1 MESHVST
8 PPPAEAHPSQGTS
21 RRSRPADVLRE
32 RVPTALRPARKGR
45 GTRVNPTGRFE
56 RARIEPDLDALAN
69 LPALLPE
76 EMLPET
82 PGEDQQRS
90 GTGEFGDAARQ
101 LDETWNRK
109 TQAIPDPSRTAI
121 TTNRSPDIPFDA
133 SLNPYRGC
141 EHGCAYCYARPT
153 HEYLGYSAGLDFETK
168 ILVKEKAPEL
178 LRRELSAPR
187 WKPQVVALSGV
198 TDAYQPMER
207 KLELTRRCIQVFAEF
222 RNPIT
227 IITKNALV
235 TRDIDLFKELNE
247 VQAIS
252 VTLSMT
258 TLDPSLQRALEPRA
272 SAPHER
278 LRAIERLAEAGIPTS
293 VNIAPIIPGL
303 TDAETPALLKAA
315 ADAGAQH
322 AGHIV
327 LRLPHGVRE
336 LFDDWLMTHRPLR
349 REKVL
354 HRLESLRGGER
365 DSGKLNDPRFGS
377 RMRGEGRFAEQISGL
392 FNLMA
397 RKHGLDRPHP
407 PLSAEAFRRPGG
419 TQLDLGI

>member
-1 MESHVST
+1 
-8 PPPAEAHPSQGTS
+8 
-21 RRSRPADVLRE
+21 
-32 RVPTALRPARKGR
+32 
-45 GTRVNPTGRFE
+45 
-56 RARIEPDLDALAN
+56 
-69 LPALLPE
+69 
-76 EMLPET
+76 
-82 PGEDQQRS
+82 
-90 GTGEFGDAARQ
+90 
-101 LDETWNRK
+101 
-109 TQAIPDPSRTAI
+109 
-121 TTNRSPDIPFDA
+121 
-133 SLNPYRGC
+133 
-141 EHGCAYCYARPT
+141 
-153 HEYLGYSAGLDFETK
+153 
-168 ILVKEKAPEL
+168 
-178 LRRELSAPR
+178 
-187 WKPQVVALSGV
+187 
-198 TDAYQPMER
+198 
-207 KLELTRRCIQVFAEF
+207 
-222 RNPIT
+222 
-227 IITKNALV
+227 
-235 TRDIDLFKELNE
+235 
-247 VQAIS
+247 
-252 VTLSMT
+252 MT

-407 PLSAEAFRRPGG
+407 PLSAEAVRRPGG
-419 TQLDLGI
+419 TPLDLGI

>member
-1 MESHVST
+1 M
-8 PPPAEAHPSQGTS
+8 
-21 RRSRPADVLRE
+21 LRE

-69 LPALLPE
+69 LPELLPE
-76 EMLPET
+76 EMPPEI
-82 PGEDQQRS
+82 PEENQQHS
-90 GTGEFGDAARQ
+90 GTGEFGDAVREF
-101 LDETWNRK
+101 DETRNRR

-168 ILVKEKAPEL
+168 ILVKDKAPEL

-258 TLDPSLQRALEPRA
+258 TLDASLQRALEPRA

-303 TDAETPALLKAA
+303 TDSETPALLKAA

-392 FNLMA
+392 FNLIA
-397 RKHGLDRPHP
+397 RRHGLDRPHS

>member
-1 MESHVST
+1 M
-8 PPPAEAHPSQGTS
+8 
-21 RRSRPADVLRE
+21 LRE

-69 LPALLPE
+69 LPELLPE
-76 EMLPET
+76 EMPPEI
-82 PGEDQQRS
+82 PEENQQRS
-90 GTGEFGDAARQ
+90 GTGEFGDAVREF
-101 LDETWNRK
+101 DETRNRR

-168 ILVKEKAPEL
+168 ILVKDKAPEL

-258 TLDPSLQRALEPRA
+258 TLDASLQRALEPRA

-303 TDAETPALLKAA
+303 TDSETPALLKAA

-392 FNLMA
+392 FNLIA
-397 RKHGLDRPHP
+397 RRHGLDRPHS